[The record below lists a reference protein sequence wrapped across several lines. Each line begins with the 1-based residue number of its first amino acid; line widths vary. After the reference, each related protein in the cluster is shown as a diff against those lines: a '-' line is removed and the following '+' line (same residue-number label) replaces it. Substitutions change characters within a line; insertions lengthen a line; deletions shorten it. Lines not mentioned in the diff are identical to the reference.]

1 MGRNEPK
8 STSLK
13 KSIGNVSYIHQ
24 TWIWFVIYLP
34 SVDIVMKFLWLVI
47 NFLLDENLSNMNKRF
62 IALSMYCTHSGING
76 KWLLCNIHL
85 EENTLWGV
93 KWIKL
98 SKRFIKDINWHYCNF
113 FGSRAT
119 CIWMIHWMVH
129 IKKQT

>member
-24 TWIWFVIYLP
+24 TCIWFVIYLP

-47 NFLLDENLSNMNKRF
+47 NFLLDENSSNMNKRF